1 MWGRKSRPHGLIS
14 NKRVKSGGNISRSF
28 PPGERVIVSLCIRL
42 PAKVRLQMWQSRRAR
57 NDLNVPGQIPS
68 LRKLYP
74 NPTIEIHPDTA
85 RKRKI
90 ADGDWVM
97 VENVRG
103 KIRMRAKLTSKIHPR
118 MVDVQH
124 GWWFPEEIP
133 EDPVLFGVFQSNPN
147 VLTTDEDDY
156 CDGPTGSMNFTPL
169 LCRVYPVKKYQ
180 CGEE

>member
-1 MWGRKSRPHGLIS
+1 LPSFREPPETPFGDPEMAKRYPLILITGSRFRPFHHS
-14 NKRVKSGGNISRSF
+14 EHR
-28 PPGERVIVSLCIRL
+28 
-42 PAKVRLQMWQSRRAR
+42 
-57 NDLNVPGQIPS
+57 QIPS
-68 LRKLYP
+68 LRELYP
-74 NPTIEIHPDTA
+74 NPTVEIHPDTA

-97 VENVRG
+97 IENGRG

-147 VLTTDEDDY
+147 VLTTDEDDH
-156 CDGPTGSMNFTPL
+156 CDGPTGSMNFNPL
-169 LCRVYPVKKYQ
+169 LCRVYPVKKYR
-180 CGEE
+180 GKGK